1 MQTLIQRI
9 ADKHLYR
16 VNSNLLED
24 YSTNPIAPN
33 DTSYVG
39 FFFEKDV
46 TQFPPKLREKYEAMK
61 AEIDLKEAEYR
72 EKYGDDW
79 RNIAVFNAYRGIK
92 EEVEAVS
99 EAKEIGNEMDD
110 LSTEE
115 LRGLFK
121 DWGGLKISYSRYY
134 KTDNK
139 GYYWYLVVRNYSGS
153 NNFFPAIL
161 TFKPKPLGAGYFKD
175 EMSLSGAKTEGYT
188 KLESAK
194 QIAANWGTG
203 KKYDLMAESGNAES
217 INETGMTKD
226 VALHY
231 AKITSLKVGNM
242 MLFSHPELGY
252 YTNPESDSEGAA
264 SLKKRGA
271 KHVATA
277 SGGKL
282 NFKMES
288 LSEDHFSEK
297 ELTNMYSK
305 FDKENNHDGLEAIE
319 DYISAEADGNKAAA
333 AKAAGKLKKLMKEDV
348 ISEGAEYTPTF
359 KKYGFKKGGTV
370 SGGAVVFTHPLHGSV
385 MVNKFGEWH
394 HVPHGSSKDDGFEGT
409 TAVSLENHLNRLK
422 ESVSEAIK
430 GWKNA
435 HSDIAKARSEQ
446 GKNVVLHRLKNDG
459 TESGMATARTS
470 FSSEEEALRRHED
483 MVKLNPGKKIGHNL
497 YVDGKFIKALGESVS
512 DSTVKMSMPLFI
524 RLMEWAFEECKDD
537 VQIHKLA
544 ENLSE
549 ISSVADMEDY
559 PKLVKE
565 DLTESESVVFSKKGK
580 DGREYRIIEIG
591 SGYSVQDKDLKGN
604 WRTIDTYP
612 SLQRAKGVL
621 ANEVA
626 EEDLTEAQQHY
637 MGKWRKG
644 EEQFTLWN
652 TGNYEYSLTTAAQVD
667 GEFKKIADLALNGKS
682 IEKVKEVL
690 SKNGYKPI
698 KQKGI
703 KEAYG
708 DAKYGLGKKSPEQVA
723 QKKARWERHV
733 AEVKAL
739 RDQINKAEESG
750 NHEQADRLEEKLKIL
765 RAMGVNLQA
774 YDK

>member
-1 MQTLIQRI
+1 MQTLIKKI

-175 EMSLSGAKTEGYT
+175 EMSLSGAKKEGYT

-305 FDKENNHDGLEAIE
+305 FDKENDHDGLEAIE

-333 AKAAGKLKKLMKEDV
+333 AKAAGKLKKLMKED
-348 ISEGAEYTPTF
+348 
-359 KKYGFKKGGTV
+359 
-370 SGGAVVFTHPLHGSV
+370 
-385 MVNKFGEWH
+385 
-394 HVPHGSSKDDGFEGT
+394 
-409 TAVSLENHLNRLK
+409 
-422 ESVSEAIK
+422 VSEAIK

-459 TESGMATARTS
+459 TESGMATARTG
-470 FSSEEEALRRHED
+470 FSSEEEAIKQHEN

-565 DLTESESVVFSKKGK
+565 ELDEALQGNWSVEKIQKLKPAQIKTLTANAKAANDKAVLDMIQVATAPKIKVQAPKDDPSKKVMPV
-580 DGREYRIIEIG
+580 DYYRVFDSLPDLDPADVIG
-591 SGYSVQDKDLKGN
+591 MVSKKYSISDEDALKGLNRLAKQDKFKDYYSAVDSALK
-604 WRTIDTYP
+604 DY
-612 SLQRAKGVL
+612 
-621 ANEVA
+621 
-626 EEDLTEAQQHY
+626 
-637 MGKWRKG
+637 RKG
-644 EEQFTLWN
+644 L
-652 TGNYEYSLTTAAQVD
+652 G
-667 GEFKKIADLALNGKS
+667 
-682 IEKVKEVL
+682 
-690 SKNGYKPI
+690 
-698 KQKGI
+698 
-703 KEAYG
+703 EAYG
-708 DAKYGLGKKSPEQVA
+708 DRKYGLKKTDA
-723 QKKARWERHV
+723 DKAAKAAAIERAKDKLANLRKAH
-733 AEVKAL
+733 AEAEDAGDDAKADSL
-739 RDQINKAEESG
+739 ERQIKLA
-750 NHEQADRLEEKLKIL
+750 QADLGNI
-765 RAMGVNLQA
+765 QA
-774 YDK
+774 HG